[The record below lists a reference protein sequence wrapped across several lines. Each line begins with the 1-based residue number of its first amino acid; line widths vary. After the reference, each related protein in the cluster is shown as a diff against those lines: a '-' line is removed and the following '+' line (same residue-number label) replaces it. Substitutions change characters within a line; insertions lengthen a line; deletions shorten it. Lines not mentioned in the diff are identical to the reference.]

1 MNKNTTF
8 SIFFCAVFLQAG
20 AYGLTFMLPRL
31 FDGLGSDE
39 KAVGTMLMF
48 TALATLASVYY
59 VGHLSD
65 LVGRVK
71 MLALGCIAI
80 AVALALYAAAESVG
94 GLIFTAS
101 VLLGFGW
108 GITYALCPV
117 VLTKLV
123 PNEFRVR
130 FFTLLSIA
138 VMAGFGLSPVLAAV
152 LQSFGLNLNTAFY
165 VTSVFC
171 VISAAM
177 FWLIDQPIENHSTI
191 DNTPQKS
198 KITLNTVKAVFNS
211 PAWRPLT
218 MVLLGASVF
227 AGVTNFQ
234 TVYADERDLIY
245 SDYFLIYTI
254 TVVMFRFV
262 LARFS
267 GGKNPYLTI
276 AMLQYLM
283 GGSVILFCFIS
294 GNDYHY
300 WLFAVLFGIGYGV
313 SYPILVAMAAKD
325 SDRDLVAQTLQLF
338 AFSYFAGIFGF
349 PLIAGWMIVE
359 IGSTLLLTLIALLA
373 VIEASLALQ
382 RAIVA
387 HLN

>member
-31 FDGLGSDE
+31 FEGLGSDE

-65 LVGRVK
+65 VIGRVK

-80 AVALALYAAAESVG
+80 AVALTLYAVAESVSG
-94 GLIFTAS
+94 MIFTAS
-101 VLLGFGW
+101 ILLGFGW

-123 PNEFRVR
+123 PNESRVR

-152 LQSFGLNLNTAFY
+152 LQSFGLTLNTTFY

-171 VISAAM
+171 IISSAM

-198 KITLNTVKAVFNS
+198 KITLNSVKAVFNS

-234 TVYADERDLIY
+234 TVYADERDLSY

-338 AFSYFAGIFGF
+338 AFSYFLGIFGF

-373 VIEASLALQ
+373 AIEASLALQ